1 MKMKRRRCKDNL
13 TPDVTKYRVK
23 EFAKLSEYV
32 ERTEEDTKSINDSE
46 NLIADPAL
54 LKIVDAVCLTDQ
66 ERHDQHQDHHEL
78 SDRNHDLHVHD
89 HDQQLPDHNDQLPDH
104 KSHDQSLSELADHH
118 QLKQE
123 LNYPD
128 GGDTVGVL
136 EAVRPEI
143 ENGVLVEANTEPV
156 SFVLSSKDNSYTIHH
171 TLDYQSPHIIM
182 SRDYLV
188 VGSPYE
194 GVSQEEDHHH
204 HQQSSN
210 SLHQHHLHDHHQQY
224 GQQPGGSGGSG
235 GVNEVPIPEGGD
247 RHPSEV
253 SLTTEGNHRVSSHMP
268 HSTMHRYTSETLSQS
283 AEHHQHQHQQHQH
296 QHQHHQH
303 QHQHLSDS
311 QLARHLEEHGHHQH
325 HSNHHQEAA
334 ERVSGIVA
342 AMRGSRSDYSLGVL
356 FPNLPGAGS
365 TAGSVDVSSA
375 QHLDEVLPEDPYLSH
390 HIRGSSGGV
399 SPSNVRTGS
408 SPGSSRSPRDDQG
421 LSPHRSSSAHVNNSQ
436 TDDGYSPND
445 QSRLQNFTHLT
456 SMQPPGVHQ
465 SLQDSDRV
473 SDLYMVSIY
482 NPAATSHHHTDH
494 DQPPT
499 SHSPS
504 GPLSSSSSLYRSMTG
519 VGSMGGAGAGY
530 TLPYMNSP
538 TDLAGSPQ
546 QLWTSSSLG
555 TSLPP
560 ISDDYGSKS
569 SATVTHQSLPA
580 FSQPFGGRPSFRG
593 YSPPYTSQ
601 QTSGG
606 SGANATG
613 DPNTW
618 SYPSSAAD
626 SLTSQY
632 GSVAAPSRRQTSN
645 STSHSQLSA
654 AASLSAMADPGEFY
668 KGFYGY
674 NGTRRVLEEKSSRRL
689 SASRRVGLSCS
700 NCQTTVTSLWRRNT
714 CGEPVC
720 NACGLYYKLHNV
732 NRPLAMKKDN
742 IQTRKRKPKGGM
754 KSSDT
759 PINHNIPSCV
769 INNNN
774 NNNNNNVINN
784 NIKLEPDYPD
794 LRMSHSNINQSYASS
809 LYGGNGQ
816 SSRIISYQP
825 TAQTVYYDMLASQ
838 QHQHQQQQHQLLEC
852 HSPKVECSSP
862 SNKGSPALL
871 SASHSPDHHLNSPHI
886 VTLGNSSPTTTSS
899 KLMLDNNHLERPT
912 VVSISS

>member
-1 MKMKRRRCKDNL
+1 MKRRRCKDNL

-32 ERTEEDTKSINDSE
+32 ESTEEDRKSINGSE

-66 ERHDQHQDHHEL
+66 ERHDQHQDQHEL
-78 SDRNHDLHVHD
+78 SDSNHDLHAHD
-89 HDQQLPDHNDQLPDH
+89 HDQQLPDHDNQLLDH
-104 KSHDQSLSELADHH
+104 KSHDQSLSELPDHH

-188 VGSPYE
+188 VGSPY
-194 GVSQEEDHHH
+194 GVSHEEDHHH
-204 HQQSSN
+204 HQQTPN
-210 SLHQHHLHDHHQQY
+210 SLHQHHLHDHQQY
-224 GQQPGGSGGSG
+224 GQQLVGSGSSG

-268 HSTMHRYTSETLSQS
+268 HSTMHRHATETLSQS
-283 AEHHQHQHQQHQH
+283 VEHHQHQHQQH

-303 QHQHLSDS
+303 QHQHLSDPS
-311 QLARHLEEHGHHQH
+311 LIRHLQVPQH
-325 HSNHHQEAA
+325 HHHHQEAA

-342 AMRGSRSDYSLGVL
+342 AMRGSRSEYSPLGVM
-356 FPNLPGAGS
+356 FPNLSMAGS

-482 NPAATSHHHTDH
+482 NPAATPHHHTDH

-546 QLWTSSSLG
+546 QLWNSSSLG

-606 SGANATG
+606 SGGNATG

-618 SYPSSAAD
+618 SYPSSAAE

-632 GSVAAPSRRQTSN
+632 GSVATPSRRQTSN

-774 NNNNNNVINN
+774 NNNNNNNVVNN
-784 NIKLEPDYPD
+784 NIKLEPDYSD